1 MSEVNKMSE
10 IRFEIKKHLGVLSTR
25 ESGWTKEANI
35 ISWNDGPAKLD
46 IRDWQPGR
54 EHMSRGVT
62 LTKEE
67 AENLLKILLQVG
79 IEIKEGE

>member
-1 MSEVNKMSE
+1 MSE

-46 IRDWQPGR
+46 IRLAAWPRAYEQRRNPY
-54 EHMSRGVT
+54 
-62 LTKEE
+62 
-67 AENLLKILLQVG
+67 
-79 IEIKEGE
+79 